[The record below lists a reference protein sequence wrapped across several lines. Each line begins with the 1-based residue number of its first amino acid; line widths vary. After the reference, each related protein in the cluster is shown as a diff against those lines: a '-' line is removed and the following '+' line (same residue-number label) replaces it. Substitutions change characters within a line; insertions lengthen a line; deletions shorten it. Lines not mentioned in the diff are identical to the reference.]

1 MSYDDFDE
9 DEQNA
14 GPKALRDHAKKL
26 EKQLEELA
34 KKLEA
39 AEQARTE
46 AEKKAKAS
54 TLRDV
59 LTGLKI
65 DPKFARLAERDGVE
79 PEADAVK
86 KWVDENKDFYS
97 FTPTQAEQADEVA
110 DEVYEE
116 SEDDIDPNYRQAVEA
131 GNRAGA
137 QGAGMGSSSV
147 VDQIANLSAGSFEE
161 LVAELEKLG
170 APTV

>member
-1 MSYDDFDE
+1 MSYDFDDHE
-9 DEQNA
+9 DEQSA

-26 EKQLEELA
+26 EKQLEDLT
-34 KKLEA
+34 KRLED
-39 AEQARTE
+39 AEKARTE

-54 TLRDV
+54 SLRDV
-59 LTGLKI
+59 LTGLQI

-97 FTPTQAEQADEVA
+97 FTPTQTAQVDEVA
-110 DEVYEE
+110 DEADE
-116 SEDDIDPNYRQAVEA
+116 SGSDIDPNYQRAVEA

-137 QGAGMGSSSV
+137 QGAGMGSASV

-170 APTV
+170 APVV